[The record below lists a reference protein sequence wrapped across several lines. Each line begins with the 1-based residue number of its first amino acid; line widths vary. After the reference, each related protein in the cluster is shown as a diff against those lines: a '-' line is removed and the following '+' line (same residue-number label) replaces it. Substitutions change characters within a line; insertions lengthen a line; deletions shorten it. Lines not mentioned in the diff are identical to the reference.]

1 MRAGLNKKRSV
12 AAAVAALGILAASA
26 AHGTLIL
33 SATIGGVPVC
43 AVDNNLFVCTHGAV
57 LLDNNATLG
66 FLGLGGAGG
75 AVTVGGVD
83 VFGSLQTSTK
93 APPTNILTN
102 SSLQIIN
109 NNAFAVDASVAVSDT
124 NFTPPVFT
132 ASTSG
137 SGTWVNAAGSDI
149 TLEWYNDPRMLRE
162 QTIPLTVRESS
173 SIHSLD
179 VAGPGNPD
187 AFAHIAAQ
195 GNVLDPNPFS
205 MTLAFDITLAAGAR
219 LEGRSMAEIKPQGA
233 VPEPAT
239 LALLGLGLS
248 ALGLSRRRK
257 RA

>member
-1 MRAGLNKKRSV
+1 MTAGLNNKRSI

-43 AVDNNLFVCTHGAV
+43 AVDNNLFACSHGTV
-57 LLDNNATLG
+57 LLDNNATIGL
-66 FLGLGGAGG
+66 LGLGGAGG

-93 APPTNILTN
+93 APSTNILTN

-109 NNAFAVDASVAVSDT
+109 NNALAVDASVAVSDT

-149 TLEWYNDPRMLRE
+149 TLEWYNDPTNAQGAENPFDRPGILID
-162 QTIPLTVRESS
+162 TFT
-173 SIHSLD
+173 D

-205 MTLAFDITLAAGAR
+205 MTLAFDITLAGGAR